1 MYGNVLALMAIFA
14 AIFSLVNINMQ
25 MLAAGSLAVMVVVVN
40 LATIGSFA
48 FLAGIIALVLRQDK
62 RSVWPVLW
70 GAAAVLVIVA
80 AAIAFFGLSA

>member
-1 MYGNVLALMAIFA
+1 MAIFE

-48 FLAGIIALVLRQDK
+48 VLAGIIALVLHQDK
-62 RSVWPVLW
+62 KSVWPVLW
-70 GAAAVLVIVA
+70 IA
-80 AAIAFFGLSA
+80 AAILVALAVAVAFGGLSV